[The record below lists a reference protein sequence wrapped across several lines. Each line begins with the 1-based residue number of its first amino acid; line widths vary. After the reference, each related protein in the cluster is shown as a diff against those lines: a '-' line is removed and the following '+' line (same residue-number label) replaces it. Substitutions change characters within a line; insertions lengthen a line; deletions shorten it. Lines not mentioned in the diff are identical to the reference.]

1 MWSNFSKIPED
12 CLDNIIK
19 YCKDHHLVK
28 RICKSCRLTFI
39 QIEKIRFLN
48 IETSEIQT
56 MNPDERV
63 TIPRFIVEGGCPDCQ
78 TIGVVCLPQQPE
90 TDRDS
95 VYAPCSSCKESYKNF
110 ERGWIYPIWRID
122 GVRFTADR
130 WDYPLFGCAKCQKI
144 GILLG
149 APYKSELNSLL
160 SLNSMFFQLKSIERD
175 LGRTH
180 ISLYEKKNLS
190 KRHRHQKNRKCHQPK
205 MLKQRNRRYVG
216 LGYRSRR

>member
-1 MWSNFSKIPED
+1 MNNNFSKIPED

-28 RICKSCRLTFI
+28 RVCKSCCLTFTLK
-39 QIEKIRFLN
+39 ENLRFLN

-90 TDRDS
+90 MDRDS
-95 VYAPCSSCKESYKNF
+95 VYAPCSSCKKSYENYQ
-110 ERGWIYPIWRID
+110 RGWIHPILRID
-122 GVRFTADR
+122 GVRFSADR
-130 WDYPLFGCAKCQKI
+130 WDYPAFGCAKCKKI
-144 GILLG
+144 GLLLG
-149 APYKSELNSLL
+149 TSYKSDLQSL
-160 SLNSMFFQLKSIERD
+160 SSMGFQLKSIERD

-190 KRHRHQKNRKCHQPK
+190 KRRRHQKNRKCHQPK